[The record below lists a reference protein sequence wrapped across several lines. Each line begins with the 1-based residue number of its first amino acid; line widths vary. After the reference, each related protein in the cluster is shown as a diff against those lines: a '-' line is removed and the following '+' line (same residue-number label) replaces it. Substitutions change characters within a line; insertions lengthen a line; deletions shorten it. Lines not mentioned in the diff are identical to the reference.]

1 MVANGDCPVKGS
13 GKCHRK
19 QTVPC
24 NGFAA
29 IARDKG
35 ERVR

>member
-19 QTVPC
+19 QTVSS
-24 NGFAA
+24 NKRSSFDW
-29 IARDKG
+29 IRVKG
-35 ERVR
+35 